1 MSRVSR
7 KCILVVLFAV
17 LALSACGGDDPV
29 EPDVTDPV
37 GAQLAVRVIAN
48 GTVRTTMASVEVEIQ
63 DASGALV
70 ADATDLVTIAIGANP
85 GNLIL
90 HTSGIDDDDRF
101 IELVD
106 HATPEV
112 LTPELSNNE
121 TEEEMLGL
129 AYDDASGMM
138 YMTARNDTLYSI
150 DIATGVATA
159 IGQTG
164 DADSTIKGIAYS
176 SAENVILGVEIGS
189 DIMLSIDP
197 ATGDTTALG
206 QITIAGDVLEGF
218 TGLDF
223 DPTTGTLYA
232 VAKLQ
237 SRINNKD
244 RELVTI
250 DPSTLVAT
258 SMASLS
264 EDGIAAIT
272 FLTDGSLL
280 AVTGDGATNPETLWS
295 VDMGTGV
302 LSLILMLGNGDDGES
317 IEAIP
322 ARLSGTLSVAAVNGV
337 ATFNGLV
344 IDGSGVGYTL
354 VVSAAGLT
362 GGTSAAFNI
371 NQ

>member
-1 MSRVSR
+1 MSKVSR

-48 GTVRTTMASVEVEIQ
+48 GTVRATMASVEVEIR

-85 GNLIL
+85 GNLLL
-90 HTSGIDDDDRF
+90 HTSGISDGDRF

-106 HATPEV
+106 HATPVV
-112 LTPELSNNE
+112 LTPELSINE
-121 TEEEMLGL
+121 TVDEMLGL
-129 AYDDASGMM
+129 AYDDASGVM
-138 YMTARNDTLYSI
+138 YATNREDTLYSI
-150 DIATGVATA
+150 DITTGVATA
-159 IGQTG
+159 IGAPMVAPTV
-164 DADSTIKGIAYS
+164 KGIAYS
-176 SAENVILGVEIGS
+176 SAGNVLLGVQRDS

-206 QITIAGDVLEGF
+206 QVTIAGDVLEGF

-258 SMASLS
+258 SVASLS

-337 ATFNGLV
+337 ATFNNLV